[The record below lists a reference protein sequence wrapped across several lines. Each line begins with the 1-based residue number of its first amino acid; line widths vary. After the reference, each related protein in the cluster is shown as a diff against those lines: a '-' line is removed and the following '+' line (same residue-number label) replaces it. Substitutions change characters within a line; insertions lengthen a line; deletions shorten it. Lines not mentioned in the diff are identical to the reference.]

1 MNPSISRVRA
11 GAPGQGVPD
20 CEVSILM
27 PCLNEAQTLA
37 TCIDKAQSFLERAGI
52 AGEILVADNG
62 STDGSQQI
70 AAAHRARVIEVNERG
85 YGAALIGGIG
95 AARGRFVIMGD
106 SDDSYD
112 FSRLDEFIA
121 KLREGYDLVMGN
133 RFKGGIAPGAMP
145 PLHKYLGN
153 PILSGIGRLF
163 FGSRCGDFH
172 CGLRGFK
179 KASIQRLQ
187 LSSTGMEFASEM
199 VVKAT
204 LLNLKVA
211 DVPTTLGKDGRSR
224 PSHLRSWRDGW
235 RHLRFLL
242 MYSPNWLFLYPGLAL
257 SGVGLSVT
265 VALLGG
271 PVTIG
276 GITFDV
282 HTLLVASSLI
292 VLGSQIMGMAW
303 IAKKYAYLR
312 NLAPP
317 DDSRLT
323 RVIMGTRLEVG
334 VGLGLGLFLLGTVG
348 IVTGVWIW
356 GSLSFRALNY
366 SSMLRLLIPSVT
378 AMITGAQTI
387 FTSFLSGLIE
397 IRTQ

>member
-1 MNPSISRVRA
+1 MALARERARAMHVR
-11 GAPGQGVPD
+11 D
-20 CEVSILM
+20 CEVSIVM
-27 PCLNEAQTLA
+27 PCLNEAETLA
-37 TCIDKAQSFLERAGI
+37 TCVDKARSFLDRAGV

-70 AAAHRARVIEVNERG
+70 AAAHGARVVDVEERG
-85 YGAALIGGIG
+85 YGAALIGGIR
-95 AARGRFVIMGD
+95 AARGHYVIMGD

-112 FSRLDEFIA
+112 FSRLDQFVA

-163 FGSRCGDFH
+163 FGSPCGDFH
-172 CGLRGFK
+172 CGLRGFN

-187 LSSTGMEFASEM
+187 LSSLGMEFASEM

-204 LLNLKVA
+204 LLNLKVT
-211 DVPTTLGKDGRSR
+211 DVPTTLGKDGRGR

-242 MYSPNWLFLYPGLAL
+242 MYSPNWLFLYPGLTAL
-257 SGVGLSVT
+257 GVGLFT
-265 VALLGG
+265 TLALLGG
-271 PVTIG
+271 PLTIG
-276 GITFDV
+276 SITFDV
-282 HTLLVASSLI
+282 HTLLIGSSLI
-292 VLGSQIMGMAW
+292 VLGAQIVGMGW

-317 DDSRLT
+317 DDSWLT
-323 RVIMGTRLEVG
+323 RVIMGARLEAG
-334 VGLGLGLFLLGTVG
+334 VGIGLGLFLLGALGIVVG
-348 IVTGVWIW
+348 IWIW
-356 GSLSFRALNY
+356 GSLSFRTLNY
-366 SSMLRLLIPSVT
+366 SSMLRLLIPAVT

-387 FTSFLSGLIE
+387 FTSFLSALIE
-397 IRTQ
+397 IRTR